1 MDQTLSKKEDRLY
14 VKAVLADFDRAD
26 LLEMVLR
33 RARPE
38 RCRLFG
44 HSFMSLAEE
53 PERLNAVKSKM
64 SGDDLLV
71 IEAPLESHGIPLDQ
85 DSSDAELSFY
95 FGPLR
100 SPA

>member
-1 MDQTLSKKEDRLY
+1 
-14 VKAVLADFDRAD
+14 
-26 LLEMVLR
+26 
-33 RARPE
+33 
-38 RCRLFG
+38 
-44 HSFMSLAEE
+44 MSLAEE

-95 FGPLR
+95 FALCGPSACRLIR
-100 SPA
+100 AGSA